1 MEPPGAAKTAWAFRR
16 LAGMLADVEPRVSSP
31 VLVGRSGQLS
41 ALDTALTEAGR
52 GHPST
57 VMVGGEAGVGK
68 SRLVTEFAGRAQ
80 GTGVRVLTGGCLEL
94 GADSLPFAPFTSV
107 LRELVHDLGA
117 AGVAGLLPGGGTREL
132 ARLLPE
138 FGEPAGPGDAGE
150 ARARLF
156 EQVLLVLEHLA
167 DAGPVVL
174 VIEDMHWADRSTRDL
189 LAFLIRNQLS
199 LDGVLIVVT
208 YRSDDLHRT
217 HPLRPLLAELDRI
230 GWVTRMDLGRL
241 SRQDTGQLAAQIIGR
256 EPGHDLLAA
265 VYGRTEGNPL
275 FVEALLGD
283 GELGSGLPESL
294 HDLLMTGVRRLPEE
308 TQEVVRVASAG
319 GDRTGHGLLTA
330 VTGLDGAALAR
341 ALRPAVAANVLL
353 TDSDGYLFRH
363 ALIREA
369 VHDELLPG
377 ERSQVHSRFAEVI
390 AADPALVA
398 PGQAPGEQA
407 RHWYAAHDT
416 PRALVGAWQAA
427 GQAGRALAYA
437 EQLAMLSRVLELWEQ
452 VPDAARRVGA
462 DHGAVLEEAVQA
474 AELAGEDDRGVMLAQ
489 AALRE
494 IDAAA
499 EPVRAALLLQTCGH
513 LKYHLGRADYLE
525 DLRAAV
531 ALVPAEPPSPARA
544 RVLESLA
551 HYTLHVAGGW
561 DDPELRAAAEEA
573 VATARQTGDAAAEA
587 AALNTLACAEPIG
600 GNVERVRALL
610 AQARALAAQAGAYQ
624 PLLGAAITES
634 DMLEGAGLHELAAT
648 VAREGLAT
656 AREHGLART
665 YGAVL
670 ACNVAEPLVSL
681 GQWDEAG
688 EIIERALQLFPPRL
702 NRTYL
707 RRLAGDIALARGDL
721 AAAARSV
728 ALIRSVLD
736 DTRHQDQ
743 YHLPLIRLEAE
754 LRLAQGAPAE
764 AVSLAAGALDRPC
777 GPRFTWPLLVAGARA
792 CAAAASDGAQAA
804 AVLGRLNTEAGKLAA
819 EGLAQQ
825 AHRAT
830 FTAEAER
837 ANRALAGGEPGG
849 TRASWDQA
857 AQAWEAVGQPYPLAM
872 ALLRSAEAVLS
883 AGDRDGGTTRL
894 RRAAELA
901 QRLGARPLSDD
912 IAWLARRA
920 RISIGDEAQ
929 EPEPERLG
937 LTAREFEVLRLV
949 AAGRSNREIAGE
961 LFISAKTASV
971 HVSNILAKL
980 GVTSRG
986 EAAAAAHRL
995 RLFDAFPAGSLA
1007 GGRPRPG
1014 AGRNLRTF
1022 RPRYR
1027 EISRSAFLPRRV
1039 NRRRAHDAGLSALV
1053 STTANAAGGIVTVSC
1068 VIATPGLDAASIPV
1082 PGCPSGS
1089 RTVPRPRFAAIRS
1102 RPRRTRSQRPSS
1114 SKSACTRSSRGS
1126 VSSGRAR
1133 RSAISSR
1140 YQARMPRCGSRSRSV
1155 QSSLERRKV
1164 CLSWGS
1170 GMSAGPQPWPWNSAL
1185 RPWATASA
1193 SQGSVW
1199 SVKYCHGVSAP
1210 HSSPM
1215 KSMGV

>member
-1 MEPPGAAKTAWAFRR
+1 
-16 LAGMLADVEPRVSSP
+16 MLADVEPRVSSP

-41 ALDTALTEAGR
+41 VLDAALAEAGR
-52 GHPST
+52 GYPST
-57 VMVGGEAGVGK
+57 VLVGGEAGVGK
-68 SRLVTEFAGRAQ
+68 SRLVTEFAGRSRGA
-80 GTGVRVLTGGCLEL
+80 GARVLTGGCLEL
-94 GADSLPFAPFTSV
+94 GADGLPFAPFISV

-117 AGVAGLLPGGGTREL
+117 AGVASLLPGGGTREL

-138 FGEPAGPGDAGE
+138 FGEPAGPDDAGE

-156 EQVLLVLEHLA
+156 EQLLLVLEHLA

-174 VIEDMHWADRSTRDL
+174 VIEDAHWADRSTRDL
-189 LAFLIRNQLS
+189 LAFLIRNQQS

-241 SRQDTGQLAAQIIGR
+241 TRHDTSQLAAQIIGH
-256 EPGHDLLAA
+256 EPGDALLAA

-308 TQEVVRVASAG
+308 TQEVVRVASAA

-353 TDSDGYLFRH
+353 TDSDGYVFRH

-377 ERSQVHSRFAEVI
+377 ERGQVHSRFAEVI
-390 AADPALVA
+390 AADPTLVA
-398 PGQAPGEQA
+398 PGRAPGEQA

-416 PRALVGAWQAA
+416 SRALTGAWQAA

-462 DHGAVLEEAVQA
+462 DHAAVLEEAVRV
-474 AELAGEDDRGVMLAQ
+474 AELAGEDDRGITLAQ

-525 DLRAAV
+525 DLQTAV
-531 ALVPAEPPSPARA
+531 SLVPAEPPSPARA

-551 HYTLHVAGGW
+551 HYTLHVHGSW

-573 VATARQTGDAAAEA
+573 VATARETGDAATEA

-600 GNVERVRALL
+600 GNVERIRSLL
-610 AQARALAAQAGAYQ
+610 AQARAIASRAGAYQ

-634 DMLEGAGLHELAAT
+634 DMLEGAGLHELAAA

-681 GQWDEAG
+681 GRWDEAD

-707 RRLAGDIALARGDL
+707 RRLAGDVALARGDL
-721 AAAARSV
+721 AAAASSV
-728 ALIRSVLD
+728 ASIRSVLD
-736 DTRHQDQ
+736 DTSHQDQ
-743 YHLPLIRLEAE
+743 YHLPLVRLEAE
-754 LRLAQGAPAE
+754 VWLAQGAPAE
-764 AVSLAAGALDRPC
+764 ALSLAARALDRAH
-777 GPRFTWPLLVAGARA
+777 GPRYTWPLLVAGARA
-792 CAAAASDGAQAA
+792 CAAAARDGALTAQAT
-804 AVLGRLNTEAGKLAA
+804 AVLGRLSTEAGKLSA
-819 EGLAQQ
+819 EGLTQQ
-825 AHRAT
+825 AHQAT
-830 FTAEAER
+830 FAAEAER
-837 ANRALAGGEPGG
+837 AGRALAGGEPGD

-857 AQAWEAVGQPYPLAM
+857 AQAWQAAGEPYPLAM
-872 ALLRSAEAVLS
+872 SLLGYAEAALG
-883 AGDRDGGTTRL
+883 AGDRDGGSTRL

-901 QRLGARPLSDD
+901 QRLRARPLRDD
-912 IAWLARRA
+912 IARLARRA
-920 RISIGDEAQ
+920 RISFGNDVQ

-971 HVSNILAKL
+971 HVSNILSKL
-980 GVTSRG
+980 SVTSRG
-986 EAAAAAHRL
+986 EAAATAHRL
-995 RLFDAFPAGSLA
+995 RIFDSFSPKD
-1007 GGRPRPG
+1007 P
-1014 AGRNLRTF
+1014 
-1022 RPRYR
+1022 
-1027 EISRSAFLPRRV
+1027 
-1039 NRRRAHDAGLSALV
+1039 
-1053 STTANAAGGIVTVSC
+1053 
-1068 VIATPGLDAASIPV
+1068 
-1082 PGCPSGS
+1082 
-1089 RTVPRPRFAAIRS
+1089 
-1102 RPRRTRSQRPSS
+1102 Q
-1114 SKSACTRSSRGS
+1114 
-1126 VSSGRAR
+1126 
-1133 RSAISSR
+1133 
-1140 YQARMPRCGSRSRSV
+1140 
-1155 QSSLERRKV
+1155 
-1164 CLSWGS
+1164 
-1170 GMSAGPQPWPWNSAL
+1170 GP
-1185 RPWATASA
+1185 
-1193 SQGSVW
+1193 
-1199 SVKYCHGVSAP
+1199 
-1210 HSSPM
+1210 
-1215 KSMGV
+1215 